1 MPMQMRPRY
10 PWALGA
16 AIVAAT
22 VLIVAGLALATGSG
36 QHDVTRA
43 EDAKAALTDG
53 VHVKT
58 AGPSEVSTSHTTIAP
73 GGHTAWHYH
82 PGPHIVQVKA
92 GTIRVYK
99 TDCTFTTY
107 SAGQGF
113 FDPGHTAPPMVH
125 TAHNTGTTEAVVVA
139 TDIREAD
146 KRPAVVVDPQPNAC
160 FSSSMNGVGQL
171 GVTRVEDGK
180 GTIADAVDSTLNG
193 ASEVVTGGLTLA
205 PNGHTAWH
213 HHPGPHIVTI
223 KAGTLRVYATDCTFK
238 TYTAGQAFFDPGRT
252 APPFIHVGHNPEA
265 SGNVEVLT
273 TDLRSA
279 AGDKRL
285 AVNTEPQPASC
296 IAAAATTNP
305 PTTPEPAGSLPRT
318 S

>member
-1 MPMQMRPRY
+1 MQMRPRF

-16 AIVAAT
+16 AVVAAT
-22 VLIVAGLALATGSG
+22 VLIVSGLALASGSG

-43 EDAKAALTDG
+43 DDAKTGLADG

-58 AGPSEVSTSHTTIAP
+58 AGPSEVTTYHITVAA
-73 GGHTAWHYH
+73 GGHTPWHYH
-82 PGPHIVQVKA
+82 PGPHIVQVKT
-92 GTIRVYK
+92 GTIRVYQ
-99 TDCTFTTY
+99 TDCSFKTY
-107 SAGQGF
+107 TAGQGF

-125 TAHNTGTTEAVVVA
+125 IAHNAEATEAVLVV

-146 KRPAVVVDPQPNAC
+146 KRLAVVVDPQPKAC
-160 FSSSMNGVGQL
+160 FASSMNGVGQL

-180 GTIADAVDSTLNG
+180 GTIADAVDSAVNG
-193 ASEVVTGGLTLA
+193 ASEVSTGGLTIA
-205 PNGHTAWH
+205 PGGHTAWH

-223 KAGTLRVYATDCTFK
+223 KTGTLRVYATDCTFK
-238 TYTAGQAFFDPGRT
+238 AYSAGQAFFDPGRT
-252 APPFIHVGHNPEA
+252 APPFIHVGHNAEP
-265 SGNVEVLT
+265 SGNVEVLI
-273 TDLRSA
+273 TDIRSA

-296 IAAAATTNP
+296 IAAAGSSNP
-305 PTTPEPAGSLPRT
+305 GSGPEPASSLPRT

>member
-1 MPMQMRPRY
+1 MQTRPRY
-10 PWALGA
+10 PWALGTA
-16 AIVAAT
+16 LVAAT
-22 VLIVAGLALATGSG
+22 VLIVSGLALATGSG
-36 QHDVTRA
+36 QHDVARV
-43 EDAKAALTDG
+43 EDAKAALNDG

-58 AGPSEVSTSHTTIAP
+58 AGASEVTTYAITIAP

-92 GTIRVYK
+92 GTIRVYR
-99 TDCTFTTY
+99 TDCSSKTY
-107 SAGQGF
+107 TAGQGF

-125 TAHNTGTTEAVVVA
+125 TAHNAEGTEARLTV

-146 KRPAVVVDPQPNAC
+146 KRLAVVVDPQPNAC

-171 GVTRVEDGK
+171 GVTRVEHGK
-180 GTIADAVDSTLNG
+180 GTIADAVDSAVDG
-193 ASEVVTGGLTLA
+193 ASEVVTGGLTIA
-205 PNGHTAWH
+205 PGGHTAWH

-223 KAGTLRVYATDCTFK
+223 KAGTLRVYRTDCTFK
-238 TYTAGQAFFDPGRT
+238 SYGAGQAFFDPGLT
-252 APPFIHVGHNPEA
+252 APPFVHVGSNPEA
-265 SGNVEVLT
+265 SGNVEVLI
-273 TDLRSA
+273 TDIRSA

-296 IAAAATTNP
+296 IAAAGTSNP
-305 PTTPEPAGSLPRT
+305 APAPEPAASLPRT

>member
-1 MPMQMRPRY
+1 MQVRPRY
-10 PWALGA
+10 PWTLGA
-16 AIVAAT
+16 ALVAAT
-22 VLIVAGLALATGSG
+22 ILMVSGLALASGIG
-36 QHDVTRA
+36 QHDVTRV
-43 EDAKAALTDG
+43 EDAKAALADG

-58 AGPSEVSTSHTTIAP
+58 AGASDVITSHITIAP

-92 GTIRVYK
+92 GTVRVYQ
-99 TDCTFTTY
+99 TDCSYKTY
-107 SAGQGF
+107 TAGQGF

-125 TAHNTGTTEAVVVA
+125 TAHNAEATDAVIVA

-146 KRPAVVVDPQPNAC
+146 KRPSVVVDPQPGAC
-160 FSSSMNGVGQL
+160 FASSMNGVGAL

-180 GTIADAVDSTLNG
+180 GTIADAVDSAVNG
-193 ASEVVTGGLTLA
+193 ASEVFTGSMTVA
-205 PNGHTAWH
+205 PGGHTAWH

-223 KAGTLRVYATDCTFK
+223 KAGTVRVYRTDCTFK
-238 TYTAGQAFFDPGRT
+238 TYSAGQAFLDPGLT
-252 APPFIHVGHNPEA
+252 APPFIHVGHNAEV
-265 SGNVEVLT
+265 SGNVELLI
-273 TDLRSA
+273 TDIRSA

-285 AVNTEPQPASC
+285 AVATEPQPTGC

-305 PTTPEPAGSLPRT
+305 APAPEPATSLPRT